1 MGRGRFLITAVQ
13 DQAYDKT
20 YELENRYWWYV
31 GRRHV
36 FDRLLKRFLPK
47 TPEAKVIDIG
57 CGTGGNFPMLGQFGT
72 VRGLDISEK
81 ALEFCRHNGVTNVA
95 LMRGVYDTG
104 LEAGSVDL
112 VTMFDVLE
120 HFDDDLRAL
129 AEINR
134 ILKPGGYTLLS
145 VPAFKALW
153 SELDEALYHRRRYKR
168 RELEVKMEKTG
179 FHIVKSSYLFF
190 FVFPLVFTY
199 RIVGQ
204 FQERRFHPQF
214 SYVELPR
221 WLDTFLVWLSKVE
234 AKILVRRGRLP
245 VGSSVVCLARK
256 T

>member
-1 MGRGRFLITAVQ
+1 MQ

-31 GRRHV
+31 GRRYV
-36 FDRLLKRFLPK
+36 FDRLLKRFLHP
-47 TPEAKVIDIG
+47 TTEARVVDIG
-57 CGTGGNFPMLGQFGT
+57 CGTGGNFSMLGQFGT
-72 VRGLDISEK
+72 VLGLDISDK
-81 ALEFCRHNGVTNVA
+81 ALEFCRRTGARNVA

-104 LEAGSVDL
+104 LGTGSVDL

-129 AEINR
+129 AEISR
-134 ILKPGGYTLLS
+134 ILKPGGYTLIS
-145 VPAFKALW
+145 VPAFKTLW
-153 SELDEALYHRRRYKR
+153 SELDEALHHRRRYKR
-168 RELEVKMEKTG
+168 RELEMKLEKAG
-179 FHIVKSSYLFF
+179 FEIVKSSYLFF

-221 WLDTFLVWLSKVE
+221 WLDAFLVWLSKVE
-234 AKILVRRGRLP
+234 AKILVRGGRLP

-256 T
+256 A